1 MLCENLLKFNK
12 KTKNGAAKI
21 CLLYNIRMDY
31 LKNKFDII
39 VVGAGHAGCEAAM
52 SCARLGMKVLLCTLN
67 VDNIALQPCNPA
79 VGGPAKSTL
88 VREIDAL
95 GGVMGEVTDATYLQ
109 MKILNSSKG
118 PAVRALRAQSD
129 KAEYTRFM
137 RNLIESNEN
146 IYLKQCCIT
155 ELKAD
160 NGRIV
165 GAVDEF
171 GIEYTT
177 KAVVLTTGTSLEGRI
192 FVGLRSYSAG
202 RLGEKAAIGL
212 SDSLHKLGIETKK
225 LKTGTPARVDKRT
238 IDYSKM
244 TIQPG
249 DEELSFFSFK
259 PNRPIR
265 KTYPCYLTRTT
276 EETHEIIRANLD
288 KSPMFQGLIHGVGP
302 RYCPSI
308 EDKIVRFASNPSHHI
323 FIEPEGLGTYETYIQ
338 GFSTSLP
345 ADVQVRMIR
354 SLPGLESAHI
364 IKPAYAVEYDY
375 VPAVQTTHSL
385 MSKKIKGLFF
395 GGQINGTSGYEEAA
409 AQGLIAG
416 INAYNYVNG
425 SEMLELQRSSSYTG
439 TLIDDLVTKD
449 IQDPYRMLT
458 SRSEYRLLLRQDNAD
473 ERLTAIGHKIGL
485 IDDAQFERFNNKQKL
500 IKVEKVRLEGVKI
513 SPTEEV
519 NEILAKYEEHIDRG
533 IRAAELLKRPNITY
547 KVLQELDAYT
557 KELNIPREVYEQIEV
572 IVKYDG
578 YIKRQEEQVD
588 QAGKL
593 EKFKIPENIDYSKIE
608 HISSETKEKLAKIQP
623 KTLAQA
629 ARIGGVKP
637 ADISILMVM
646 LDRNTIAKK

>member
-1 MLCENLLKFNK
+1 
-12 KTKNGAAKI
+12 
-21 CLLYNIRMDY
+21 MDY
-31 LKNKFDII
+31 LNNKFDII

-52 SCARLGMKVLLCTLN
+52 ACSRLGMKVLLCTLN
-67 VDNIALQPCNPA
+67 LDNIALQPCNPA

-109 MKILNSSKG
+109 MKVLNSSKG

-129 KAEYTRFM
+129 KAEYSRYM

-155 ELKAD
+155 ELKVE
-160 NGRIV
+160 NGKIV

-171 GIEYTT
+171 GIEYST

-225 LKTGTPARVDKRT
+225 LKTGTPARIDKRT

-276 EETHEIIRANLD
+276 EETHEIIRSNLD
-288 KSPMFQGLIHGVGP
+288 KSPMYQGLIHGVGP

-323 FIEPEGLGTYETYIQ
+323 FIEPEGLGTYEIYIQ

-345 ADVQVRMIR
+345 ADVQVKMIR
-354 SLPGLESAHI
+354 SLPGLENAHI

-385 MSKKIKGLFF
+385 MSKKIQGLFF

-416 INAYNYVNG
+416 INAFNYLNG
-425 SEMLELQRSSSYTG
+425 SEMLELSRSSSYTG

-473 ERLTAIGHKIGL
+473 ERLTPIGHKIGL
-485 IDDAQFERFNNKQKL
+485 IDDTQFERFNKKQEL
-500 IKVEKVRLEGVKI
+500 IQIEKTRLEGLKI
-513 SPTEEV
+513 PATHEV
-519 NEILAKYEEHIDRG
+519 NEVLAKYEEHLDRG
-533 IRAAELLKRPNITY
+533 IRASELLKRPNISY
-547 KVLQELDAYT
+547 KILKEIDEST
-557 KELNIPREVYEQIEV
+557 KELNIPKDVYEQIEV

-578 YIKRQEEQVD
+578 YIKRQQEQVD

-593 EKFKIPENIDYSKIE
+593 EKFKIPENIDYNTID
-608 HISSETKEKLAKIQP
+608 HISTETKEKLSKIRP
-623 KTLAQA
+623 KNLAQA
-629 ARIGGVKP
+629 SRIGGVKP

-646 LDRNTIAKK
+646 LDKHMIKS

>member
-1 MLCENLLKFNK
+1 
-12 KTKNGAAKI
+12 
-21 CLLYNIRMDY
+21 MDY

-39 VVGAGHAGCEAAM
+39 VVGAGHAGCEAALA
-52 SCARLGMKVLLCTLN
+52 CAKLGMKVLLCTLN
-67 VDNIALQPCNPA
+67 VEHIALQPCNPA

-95 GGVMGEVTDATYLQ
+95 GGVMGEVTDATYIQ
-109 MKILNSSKG
+109 MKVLNSSKG

-129 KAEYTRFM
+129 KTEYTRYM

-155 ELKAD
+155 ELKAEND
-160 NGRIV
+160 RIV

-171 GIEYTT
+171 GIEYST

-212 SDSLHKLGIETKK
+212 SDSLHKLGIQTKK

-238 IDYSKM
+238 LDYSKM

-288 KSPMFQGLIHGVGP
+288 KSPMYQGLIHGVGP

-323 FIEPEGLGTYETYIQ
+323 FIEPEGLGTYEIYIQ

-345 ADVQVRMIR
+345 ADVQVKMIR
-354 SLPGLESAHI
+354 SLPGLENAHI

-416 INAYNYVNG
+416 INAFNYLNG
-425 SEMLELQRSSSYTG
+425 SEMLELSRSSSYTG

-473 ERLTAIGHKIGL
+473 ERLTPIGHKIGL
-485 IDDAQFERFNNKQKL
+485 IDDEQFARFNKKQEL
-500 IKVEKVRLEGVKI
+500 IRDEKTRLEGLKI
-513 SPTEEV
+513 PATAE
-519 NEILAKYEEHIDRG
+519 NNQILAKYEEHLDRG
-533 IRAAELLKRPNITY
+533 IRASELLKRPNITY
-547 KVLQELDAYT
+547 KVLKELDDST
-557 KELNIPREVYEQIEV
+557 RVLNVPKDVYEQIDV

-578 YIKRQEEQVD
+578 YIKRQQEQVD

-593 EKFKIPENIDYSKIE
+593 EKFKIPEDIDYSTID
-608 HISSETKEKLAKIQP
+608 HISSETKEKLAKIKP

-629 ARIGGVKP
+629 SRIGGVKP

-646 LDRNTIAKK
+646 LDKHMIHSK

>member
-1 MLCENLLKFNK
+1 M
-12 KTKNGAAKI
+12 
-21 CLLYNIRMDY
+21 LYNIRMDY
-31 LKNKFDII
+31 LKNKFGII
-39 VVGAGHAGCEAAM
+39 VVGAGHAGCEAAL

-109 MKILNSSKG
+109 MKVLNSSKG

-177 KAVVLTTGTSLEGRI
+177 NAVVLTTGTSLEGRI

-354 SLPGLESAHI
+354 SLPGLENAHI

-500 IKVEKVRLEGVKI
+500 IKVEKERLEGVKI

-519 NEILAKYEEHIDRG
+519 NEILAKYEENIDRG

-547 KVLQELDAYT
+547 KVLQELDAHT

>member
-1 MLCENLLKFNK
+1 M
-12 KTKNGAAKI
+12 
-21 CLLYNIRMDY
+21 LYNISMDY
-31 LKNKFDII
+31 LNNKFDII

-52 SCARLGMKVLLCTLN
+52 ACSRLGMKVLLCTLN
-67 VDNIALQPCNPA
+67 LDNIALQPCNPA

-109 MKILNSSKG
+109 MKVLNSSKG

-129 KAEYTRFM
+129 KAEYSRYM

-155 ELKAD
+155 ELKAE
-160 NGRIV
+160 NGKIV

-171 GIEYTT
+171 GIEYST

-225 LKTGTPARVDKRT
+225 LKTGTPARIDKRT

-276 EETHEIIRANLD
+276 EETHEIIRSNLD
-288 KSPMFQGLIHGVGP
+288 KSPMYQGLIHGVGP

-323 FIEPEGLGTYETYIQ
+323 FIEPEGLGTYEIYIQ

-345 ADVQVRMIR
+345 ADVQVKMIR
-354 SLPGLESAHI
+354 SLPGLENAHI

-385 MSKKIKGLFF
+385 MSKKIQGLFF

-416 INAYNYVNG
+416 INAFNYLNG
-425 SEMLELQRSSSYTG
+425 SEMLELSRSSSYTG

-473 ERLTAIGHKIGL
+473 ERLTPIGHKIGL
-485 IDDAQFERFNNKQKL
+485 IDDTQFERFNKKQEL
-500 IKVEKVRLEGVKI
+500 IQIEKTRLEGLKI
-513 SPTEEV
+513 PATHEV
-519 NEILAKYEEHIDRG
+519 NEVLAKYEEHLDRG
-533 IRAAELLKRPNITY
+533 IRASELLKRPNISY
-547 KVLQELDAYT
+547 KILKEIDEST
-557 KELNIPREVYEQIEV
+557 KELNIPKDVYEQIEV
-572 IVKYDG
+572 IIKYDG
-578 YIKRQEEQVD
+578 YIKRQQEQVD

-593 EKFKIPENIDYSKIE
+593 EKFKIPENIDYNTID
-608 HISSETKEKLAKIQP
+608 HISTETKEKLSKIRP
-623 KTLAQA
+623 KNLAQA
-629 ARIGGVKP
+629 SRIGGVKP

-646 LDRNTIAKK
+646 LDKHMIKS

>member
-1 MLCENLLKFNK
+1 
-12 KTKNGAAKI
+12 
-21 CLLYNIRMDY
+21 MDY
-31 LKNKFDII
+31 VNNKFDII
-39 VVGAGHAGCEAAM
+39 VVGAGHAGCEATLA
-52 SCARLGMKVLLCTLN
+52 CAKLGMKVLLCTLN

-79 VGGPAKSTL
+79 IGGPAKSTL

-109 MKILNSSKG
+109 LKVLNSSKG

-129 KAEYTRFM
+129 KAEYTRYM

-155 ELKAD
+155 ELLVDGDK
-160 NGRIV
+160 II
-165 GAVDEF
+165 GAVDEL
-171 GIEYTT
+171 GTEY
-177 KAVVLTTGTSLEGRI
+177 KAQAIVLTTGTSLEGRI
-192 FVGLRSYSAG
+192 FVGLQSFSAG
-202 RLGEKAAIGL
+202 RLGEQAAIGL

-249 DEELSFFSFK
+249 DDELSFFSFK

-276 EETHEIIRANLD
+276 EETHNIIRANLD
-288 KSPMFQGLIHGVGP
+288 KSPMYQGLIHGVGP

-345 ADVQVRMIR
+345 MDVQVKMLR
-354 SLPGLESAHI
+354 SLPGLENAHI

-416 INAYNYVNG
+416 INAFNYING
-425 SEMLELQRSSSYTG
+425 SEMLELSRSSSYTG

-473 ERLTAIGHKIGL
+473 ERLTPIGHKLGL
-485 IDDAQFERFNNKQKL
+485 IDDAQFERFKEKQRQ
-500 IKVEKVRLEGVKI
+500 IEEERIRLQELKI
-513 SPTEEV
+513 PASEEV

-533 IRAAELLKRPNITY
+533 MRAAELLKRPNISY
-547 KVLQELDAYT
+547 KILKELDEST
-557 KELNIPREVYEQIEV
+557 NSLNLSKEVWEQVEV
-572 IVKYDG
+572 IIKYDG
-578 YIKRQEEQVD
+578 YIKRQEDQVD

-593 EKFKIPENIDYSKIE
+593 EKFKIPDNIDYTRIE
-608 HISSETKEKLAKIQP
+608 HISTETKEKLEKIRP

-646 LDRNTIAKK
+646 LEKSTFAKK

>member
-1 MLCENLLKFNK
+1 
-12 KTKNGAAKI
+12 
-21 CLLYNIRMDY
+21 MDY

-39 VVGAGHAGCEAAM
+39 VVGAGHAGCEAAL

-109 MKILNSSKG
+109 MKVLNSSKG

-212 SDSLHKLGIETKK
+212 SDSLHKLGIETKN

-354 SLPGLESAHI
+354 SLPGLENAHI

-500 IKVEKVRLEGVKI
+500 IKVEKERLEGVKI

-547 KVLQELDAYT
+547 KVLQELDAHT

>member
-1 MLCENLLKFNK
+1 M
-12 KTKNGAAKI
+12 
-21 CLLYNIRMDY
+21 LYNRVMDY

-39 VVGAGHAGCEAAM
+39 VVGAGHAGCEAALA
-52 SCARLGMKVLLCTLN
+52 CAKLGMKVLLCTLN
-67 VDNIALQPCNPA
+67 VEHIALQPCNPA

-95 GGVMGEVTDATYLQ
+95 GGVMGEVTDATYIQ
-109 MKILNSSKG
+109 MKVLNSSKG

-129 KAEYTRFM
+129 KAEYTRYM

-155 ELKAD
+155 ELKAEND
-160 NGRIV
+160 RIV

-171 GIEYTT
+171 GIEYST

-212 SDSLHKLGIETKK
+212 SDSLHKLGIQTKK

-238 IDYSKM
+238 LDYSKM

-288 KSPMFQGLIHGVGP
+288 KSPMYQGLIHGVGP

-323 FIEPEGLGTYETYIQ
+323 FIEPEGLGTYEIYIQ

-345 ADVQVRMIR
+345 ADVQVKMIR
-354 SLPGLESAHI
+354 SLPGLENAHI

-416 INAYNYVNG
+416 INAFNYLNG
-425 SEMLELQRSSSYTG
+425 SEMLELSRSSSYTG

-473 ERLTAIGHKIGL
+473 ERLTPIGHKIGL
-485 IDDAQFERFNNKQKL
+485 IDDEQFARFNKKQEL
-500 IKVEKVRLEGVKI
+500 IRDEKTRLEGLKI
-513 SPTEEV
+513 PATAE
-519 NEILAKYEEHIDRG
+519 NNQILAKYEEHLDRG
-533 IRAAELLKRPNITY
+533 IRASELLKRPNITY
-547 KVLQELDAYT
+547 KVLKELDDST
-557 KELNIPREVYEQIEV
+557 RVLNIPKDIYEQIDV

-578 YIKRQEEQVD
+578 YIKRQQEQVD

-593 EKFKIPENIDYSKIE
+593 EKFKIPEDIDYSTID
-608 HISSETKEKLAKIQP
+608 HISSETKEKLAKIKP

-629 ARIGGVKP
+629 SRIGGVKP

-646 LDRNTIAKK
+646 LDKHMIHSK

>member
-1 MLCENLLKFNK
+1 M
-12 KTKNGAAKI
+12 
-21 CLLYNIRMDY
+21 LYNRVMDY

-39 VVGAGHAGCEAAM
+39 VVGAGHAGCEAALA
-52 SCARLGMKVLLCTLN
+52 CARLGMKVLLCTLN
-67 VDNIALQPCNPA
+67 VEHIALQPCNPA

-95 GGVMGEVTDATYLQ
+95 GGVMGEVTDATYIQ
-109 MKILNSSKG
+109 MKVLNSSKG

-129 KAEYTRFM
+129 KAEYTRYM

-155 ELKAD
+155 ELKAEND
-160 NGRIV
+160 RIV
-165 GAVDEF
+165 GAIDEF
-171 GIEYTT
+171 GIEYST

-212 SDSLHKLGIETKK
+212 SDSLHKLGIQTKK

-238 IDYSKM
+238 LDYSKM

-288 KSPMFQGLIHGVGP
+288 KSPMYQGLIQGVGP

-323 FIEPEGLGTYETYIQ
+323 FIEPEGLGTYEIYIQ

-354 SLPGLESAHI
+354 SLPGLENAHI

-416 INAYNYVNG
+416 INAFNYLNG
-425 SEMLELQRSSSYTG
+425 SEMLELSRSSSYTG

-473 ERLTAIGHKIGL
+473 ERLTPIGHKIGL
-485 IDDAQFERFNNKQKL
+485 IDDEQFARFNKKQEL
-500 IKVEKVRLEGVKI
+500 IRDEKTRLEGLKI
-513 SPTEEV
+513 PATDE
-519 NEILAKYEEHIDRG
+519 NNQILAKYEEHLDRG
-533 IRAAELLKRPNITY
+533 IRASELLKRPNITY
-547 KVLQELDAYT
+547 KVLKELDESTRA
-557 KELNIPREVYEQIEV
+557 LNIPKDVYEQIDV

-578 YIKRQEEQVD
+578 YIKRQQEQVD

-593 EKFKIPENIDYSKIE
+593 EKFKIPEDIDYSTIE
-608 HISSETKEKLAKIQP
+608 HISSETKEKLAKIKP

-629 ARIGGVKP
+629 SRIGGVKP

-646 LDRNTIAKK
+646 LDKHMIHSK

>member
-1 MLCENLLKFNK
+1 
-12 KTKNGAAKI
+12 
-21 CLLYNIRMDY
+21 MDY

-39 VVGAGHAGCEAAM
+39 VVGAGHAGCEAALA
-52 SCARLGMKVLLCTLN
+52 CAKLGMKVLLCTLN
-67 VDNIALQPCNPA
+67 VEHIALQPCNPA

-95 GGVMGEVTDATYLQ
+95 GGVMGEVTDATYIQ
-109 MKILNSSKG
+109 MKVLNSSKG

-129 KAEYTRFM
+129 KAEYTRYM

-155 ELKAD
+155 ELKAEND
-160 NGRIV
+160 RIV

-171 GIEYTT
+171 GIEYST

-212 SDSLHKLGIETKK
+212 SDSLHKLGIQTKK

-238 IDYSKM
+238 LDYSKM

-288 KSPMFQGLIHGVGP
+288 KSPMYQGLIHGVGP

-323 FIEPEGLGTYETYIQ
+323 FIEPEGLGTYEIYIQ

-345 ADVQVRMIR
+345 ADVQVKMIR
-354 SLPGLESAHI
+354 SLPGLENAHI

-416 INAYNYVNG
+416 INAFNYLNG
-425 SEMLELQRSSSYTG
+425 SEMLELSRSSSYTG

-473 ERLTAIGHKIGL
+473 ERLTPIGHKIGL
-485 IDDAQFERFNNKQKL
+485 IDDEQFARFNKKQEL
-500 IKVEKVRLEGVKI
+500 IRDEKTRLEGLKI
-513 SPTEEV
+513 PVTAE
-519 NEILAKYEEHIDRG
+519 NNQILAKYEEHLDRG
-533 IRAAELLKRPNITY
+533 IRASELLKRPNITY
-547 KVLQELDAYT
+547 KVLKELDDST
-557 KELNIPREVYEQIEV
+557 RVLNVPKDVYEQIDV

-578 YIKRQEEQVD
+578 YIKRQQEQVD

-593 EKFKIPENIDYSKIE
+593 EKFKIPEDIDYSTID
-608 HISSETKEKLAKIQP
+608 HISSETKEKLAKIKP

-629 ARIGGVKP
+629 SRIGGVKP

-646 LDRNTIAKK
+646 LDKHMIHSK

>member
-1 MLCENLLKFNK
+1 
-12 KTKNGAAKI
+12 
-21 CLLYNIRMDY
+21 MDY
-31 LKNKFDII
+31 LNNKFDII

-52 SCARLGMKVLLCTLN
+52 ACSRLGMKVLLCTLN
-67 VDNIALQPCNPA
+67 LDNIALQPCNPA

-109 MKILNSSKG
+109 MKVLNSSKG
-118 PAVRALRAQSD
+118 PAVRALRAQSE
-129 KAEYTRFM
+129 KAEYSRYM

-155 ELKAD
+155 ELKVE
-160 NGRIV
+160 NGKIV

-171 GIEYTT
+171 GIEYST

-225 LKTGTPARVDKRT
+225 LKTGTPARIDKRT

-276 EETHEIIRANLD
+276 EETHEIIRSNLD
-288 KSPMFQGLIHGVGP
+288 KSPMYQGLIHGVGP

-323 FIEPEGLGTYETYIQ
+323 FIEPEGLGTYEIYIQ

-345 ADVQVRMIR
+345 ADVQVKMIR
-354 SLPGLESAHI
+354 SLPGLENAHI

-385 MSKKIKGLFF
+385 MSKKIQGLFF

-416 INAYNYVNG
+416 INAFNYLNG
-425 SEMLELQRSSSYTG
+425 SEMLELSRSSSYTG

-473 ERLTAIGHKIGL
+473 ERLTPIGHKIGL
-485 IDDAQFERFNNKQKL
+485 IDDTQFERFNKKQEL
-500 IKVEKVRLEGVKI
+500 IQIEKTRLEGLKI
-513 SPTEEV
+513 PATHEV
-519 NEILAKYEEHIDRG
+519 NEILAKYEEHLDRG
-533 IRAAELLKRPNITY
+533 IRASELLKRPNISY
-547 KVLQELDAYT
+547 KIFKEIDEST
-557 KELNIPREVYEQIEV
+557 KELNIPKDVYEQIEV

-578 YIKRQEEQVD
+578 YIKRQQEQVD

-593 EKFKIPENIDYSKIE
+593 EKFKIPENIDYNTID
-608 HISSETKEKLAKIQP
+608 HISTETKEKLSKIRP
-623 KTLAQA
+623 KNLAQA
-629 ARIGGVKP
+629 SRIGGVKP

-646 LDRNTIAKK
+646 LDKHMIKS

>member
-1 MLCENLLKFNK
+1 
-12 KTKNGAAKI
+12 
-21 CLLYNIRMDY
+21 MDY
-31 LKNKFDII
+31 LNNKFDII

-52 SCARLGMKVLLCTLN
+52 ACSRLGMKVLLCTLN
-67 VDNIALQPCNPA
+67 LDNIALQPCNPA

-109 MKILNSSKG
+109 MKVLNSSKG

-129 KAEYTRFM
+129 KAEYSRYM

-155 ELKAD
+155 ELKAE
-160 NGRIV
+160 NGKIV

-171 GIEYTT
+171 GIEYST

-225 LKTGTPARVDKRT
+225 LKTGTPARIDKRT

-276 EETHEIIRANLD
+276 EETHEIIRSNLD
-288 KSPMFQGLIHGVGP
+288 KSPMYQGLIHGVGP

-323 FIEPEGLGTYETYIQ
+323 FIEPEGLGTYEIYIQ

-354 SLPGLESAHI
+354 SLPGLKNAHI

-385 MSKKIKGLFF
+385 MSKKIQGLFF

-416 INAYNYVNG
+416 INAFNYLNG
-425 SEMLELQRSSSYTG
+425 SEMLELSRSSSYTG

-473 ERLTAIGHKIGL
+473 ERLTPIGHKIGL
-485 IDDAQFERFNNKQKL
+485 IDDTQFERFNKKQEL
-500 IKVEKVRLEGVKI
+500 IQIEKTRLEGLKI
-513 SPTEEV
+513 PATQKV
-519 NEILAKYEEHIDRG
+519 NEVLAKYEEHLDRG
-533 IRAAELLKRPNITY
+533 IRASELLKRPNISY
-547 KVLQELDAYT
+547 KILKEIDEST
-557 KELNIPREVYEQIEV
+557 KELNIPKDVYEQIEV

-578 YIKRQEEQVD
+578 YIKRQQEQVD

-593 EKFKIPENIDYSKIE
+593 EKFKIPENIDYNTID
-608 HISSETKEKLAKIQP
+608 HISTETKEKLSKIRP
-623 KTLAQA
+623 KNLAQA
-629 ARIGGVKP
+629 SRIGGVKP

-646 LDRNTIAKK
+646 LDKHMIKS

>member
-1 MLCENLLKFNK
+1 
-12 KTKNGAAKI
+12 
-21 CLLYNIRMDY
+21 MDY

-39 VVGAGHAGCEAAM
+39 VVGAGHAGCEAALA
-52 SCARLGMKVLLCTLN
+52 CAKLGMKVLLCTLN
-67 VDNIALQPCNPA
+67 VEHIALQPCNPA

-95 GGVMGEVTDATYLQ
+95 GGVMGEVTDATYIQ
-109 MKILNSSKG
+109 MKVLNSSKG

-129 KAEYTRFM
+129 KAEYTRYM

-155 ELKAD
+155 ELKAEND
-160 NGRIV
+160 RIV

-171 GIEYTT
+171 GIEYST

-212 SDSLHKLGIETKK
+212 SDSLHKLGIQTKK

-238 IDYSKM
+238 LDYSKM

-288 KSPMFQGLIHGVGP
+288 KSPMYQGLIHGVGP

-323 FIEPEGLGTYETYIQ
+323 FIEPEGLGTYEIYIQ

-345 ADVQVRMIR
+345 ADVQVKMIR
-354 SLPGLESAHI
+354 SLPGLENAHI

-416 INAYNYVNG
+416 INAFNYLNG
-425 SEMLELQRSSSYTG
+425 SEMLELSRSSSYTG

-473 ERLTAIGHKIGL
+473 ERLTPIGHKIGL
-485 IDDAQFERFNNKQKL
+485 IDDEQFARFNKKQEL
-500 IKVEKVRLEGVKI
+500 IRDEKTRLEGLKI
-513 SPTEEV
+513 PATAE
-519 NEILAKYEEHIDRG
+519 NNQILAKYEEHLDRG
-533 IRAAELLKRPNITY
+533 IRASELLKRPNITY
-547 KVLQELDAYT
+547 KVLKELDDST
-557 KELNIPREVYEQIEV
+557 RVLNVPKDVYEQIDV

-578 YIKRQEEQVD
+578 YIKRQQEQVD

-593 EKFKIPENIDYSKIE
+593 EKFKIPEDIDYSTID
-608 HISSETKEKLAKIQP
+608 HISSETKEKLAKIKP

-629 ARIGGVKP
+629 SRIGGVKP

-646 LDRNTIAKK
+646 LDKHMIRSK

>member
-1 MLCENLLKFNK
+1 M
-12 KTKNGAAKI
+12 
-21 CLLYNIRMDY
+21 LYNISMDY
-31 LKNKFDII
+31 LNNKFDII

-52 SCARLGMKVLLCTLN
+52 ACSRLGMKVLLCTLN
-67 VDNIALQPCNPA
+67 LDNIALQPCNPA

-109 MKILNSSKG
+109 MKVLNSSKG

-129 KAEYTRFM
+129 KAEYSRYM

-155 ELKAD
+155 ELKVE
-160 NGRIV
+160 NGKIV

-171 GIEYTT
+171 GIEYSTR
-177 KAVVLTTGTSLEGRI
+177 AVVLTTGTSLEGRI

-225 LKTGTPARVDKRT
+225 LKTGTPARIDKRT

-265 KTYPCYLTRTT
+265 KTFPCYLTRTT
-276 EETHEIIRANLD
+276 EETHEIIRSNLD
-288 KSPMFQGLIHGVGP
+288 KSPMYQGLIHGVGP

-323 FIEPEGLGTYETYIQ
+323 FIEPEGLGTYEIYIQ

-345 ADVQVRMIR
+345 ADVQVKMIR
-354 SLPGLESAHI
+354 SLPGLENAHI

-385 MSKKIKGLFF
+385 MSKKIQGLFF

-416 INAYNYVNG
+416 INAFNYLNG
-425 SEMLELQRSSSYTG
+425 SEMLELSRSSSYTG

-473 ERLTAIGHKIGL
+473 ERLTPIGHKIGL
-485 IDDAQFERFNNKQKL
+485 IDDTQFERFNKKQEL
-500 IKVEKVRLEGVKI
+500 IQIEKTRLEGLKI
-513 SPTEEV
+513 PATHEV
-519 NEILAKYEEHIDRG
+519 NEILAKYEEHLDRG
-533 IRAAELLKRPNITY
+533 IRASELLKRPNISY
-547 KVLQELDAYT
+547 KILKEIDEST
-557 KELNIPREVYEQIEV
+557 KELNIPKDVYEQIEV

-578 YIKRQEEQVD
+578 YIKRQQEQVD

-593 EKFKIPENIDYSKIE
+593 EKFKIPENIDYNTID
-608 HISSETKEKLAKIQP
+608 HISTETKEKLSKIRP
-623 KTLAQA
+623 KNLAQA
-629 ARIGGVKP
+629 SRIGGVKP

-646 LDRNTIAKK
+646 LDKHMIKS

>member
-1 MLCENLLKFNK
+1 M
-12 KTKNGAAKI
+12 
-21 CLLYNIRMDY
+21 LYNISMDY
-31 LKNKFDII
+31 LNNKFDII

-52 SCARLGMKVLLCTLN
+52 ACSRLGMKVLLCTLN
-67 VDNIALQPCNPA
+67 LDNIALQPCNPA

-109 MKILNSSKG
+109 MKVLNSSKG

-129 KAEYTRFM
+129 KAEYSRYM

-155 ELKAD
+155 ELKVE
-160 NGRIV
+160 NGKIV

-171 GIEYTT
+171 GIEYST

-225 LKTGTPARVDKRT
+225 LKTGTPARIDKRT

-276 EETHEIIRANLD
+276 EETHEIIRSNLD
-288 KSPMFQGLIHGVGP
+288 KSPMYQGLIHGVGP

-323 FIEPEGLGTYETYIQ
+323 FIEPEGLGTYEIYIQ

-345 ADVQVRMIR
+345 ADVQVKMIR
-354 SLPGLESAHI
+354 SLPGLENAHI

-385 MSKKIKGLFF
+385 MSKKIQGLFF

-416 INAYNYVNG
+416 INAFNYLNG
-425 SEMLELQRSSSYTG
+425 SEMLELSRSSSYTG

-473 ERLTAIGHKIGL
+473 ERLTPIGHKIGL
-485 IDDAQFERFNNKQKL
+485 IDDTQFERFNKKQEL
-500 IKVEKVRLEGVKI
+500 IQIEKTRLEGLKI
-513 SPTEEV
+513 PATHEV
-519 NEILAKYEEHIDRG
+519 NEILAKYEEHLDRG
-533 IRAAELLKRPNITY
+533 IRASELLKRPNISY
-547 KVLQELDAYT
+547 KILKEIDEST
-557 KELNIPREVYEQIEV
+557 KELNIPKDVYEQIEV

-578 YIKRQEEQVD
+578 YIKRQQEQVD

-593 EKFKIPENIDYSKIE
+593 EKFKIPEHIDYNTID
-608 HISSETKEKLAKIQP
+608 HISTETKEKLSKIRP
-623 KTLAQA
+623 KNLAQA
-629 ARIGGVKP
+629 SRIGGVKP

-646 LDRNTIAKK
+646 LDKHMIKS

>member
-1 MLCENLLKFNK
+1 
-12 KTKNGAAKI
+12 
-21 CLLYNIRMDY
+21 MDY

-52 SCARLGMKVLLCTLN
+52 ACARLGMKVLLCTLN
-67 VDNIALQPCNPA
+67 VEHIALQPCNPA

-95 GGVMGEVTDATYLQ
+95 GGVMGEVTDATYIQ
-109 MKILNSSKG
+109 MKVLNSSKG

-129 KAEYTRFM
+129 KAEYTRYM

-155 ELKAD
+155 ELKAE
-160 NGRIV
+160 NGKIV

-171 GIEYTT
+171 GIEYST

-212 SDSLHKLGIETKK
+212 SDSLHKLGIQTKK

-238 IDYSKM
+238 LDYSKM
-244 TIQPG
+244 TVQPG
-249 DEELSFFSFK
+249 DDELSFFSFK

-276 EETHEIIRANLD
+276 EETHEIIRSNLD
-288 KSPMFQGLIHGVGP
+288 KSPMYQGLIHGVGP

-323 FIEPEGLGTYETYIQ
+323 FIEPEGLGTYEIYIQ

-354 SLPGLESAHI
+354 SLPGLENAHI

-385 MSKKIKGLFF
+385 MSKKIQGLFF

-416 INAYNYVNG
+416 INAFNYLNG
-425 SEMLELQRSSSYTG
+425 SEMLELSRSSSYTG

-473 ERLTAIGHKIGL
+473 ERLTPIGHKIGL
-485 IDDAQFERFNNKQKL
+485 IDDTQFERFNKKQEL
-500 IKVEKVRLEGVKI
+500 IQVEKARLEGLKI
-513 SPTEEV
+513 PATQEV
-519 NEILAKYEEHIDRG
+519 NEVLAKYEEHLDRG
-533 IRAAELLKRPNITY
+533 IRASELLKRPNISY
-547 KVLQELDAYT
+547 KVL
-557 KELNIPREVYEQIEV
+557 KEIDSSTREMNIPKDVYEQIEV

-578 YIKRQEEQVD
+578 YIKRQQEQVD

-608 HISSETKEKLAKIQP
+608 HISSETKEKLAKIKP

-629 ARIGGVKP
+629 SRIGGVKP

-646 LDRNTIAKK
+646 LDKHMISTK

>member
-1 MLCENLLKFNK
+1 
-12 KTKNGAAKI
+12 
-21 CLLYNIRMDY
+21 MDY

-52 SCARLGMKVLLCTLN
+52 ACARLGMKVLLCTLN
-67 VDNIALQPCNPA
+67 VEHIALQPCNPA

-95 GGVMGEVTDATYLQ
+95 GGVMGEVTDATYIQ
-109 MKILNSSKG
+109 MKVLNSSKG

-129 KAEYTRFM
+129 KAEYTRYM

-155 ELKAD
+155 ELKAE
-160 NGRIV
+160 NGKIV

-177 KAVVLTTGTSLEGRI
+177 RAVVLTTGTSLEGRI

-212 SDSLHKLGIETKK
+212 SDSLHKLGIQTKK

-238 IDYSKM
+238 LDYSKM
-244 TIQPG
+244 TVQPG
-249 DEELSFFSFK
+249 DDELSFFSFK

-276 EETHEIIRANLD
+276 EETHEIIRSNLD
-288 KSPMFQGLIHGVGP
+288 KSPMYQGLIHGVGP

-323 FIEPEGLGTYETYIQ
+323 FIEPEGLGTYEIYIQ

-345 ADVQVRMIR
+345 ADVQVKMIR
-354 SLPGLESAHI
+354 SLPGLENAHI

-385 MSKKIKGLFF
+385 MSKKIQGLFF

-416 INAYNYVNG
+416 INAFNYLNG
-425 SEMLELQRSSSYTG
+425 SEMLELSRSSSYTG

-473 ERLTAIGHKIGL
+473 ERLTPIGHKIGL
-485 IDDAQFERFNNKQKL
+485 IDDTQFERFNKKQDL
-500 IKVEKVRLEGVKI
+500 IQVEKARLEGLKI
-513 SPTEEV
+513 PATSEV
-519 NEILAKYEEHIDRG
+519 NEILAKYEEHLDRG
-533 IRAAELLKRPNITY
+533 TRASELLKRPNISY
-547 KVLQELDAYT
+547 KVL
-557 KELNIPREVYEQIEV
+557 KEIDSSTREMNIPKDVYEQIEV

-578 YIKRQEEQVD
+578 YIKRQQEQVD

-608 HISSETKEKLAKIQP
+608 HISSETKEKLAKIKP

-629 ARIGGVKP
+629 SRIGGVKP

-646 LDRNTIAKK
+646 LDKHMISTK